1 MRAELLAPDDPRWMA
16 FLAGTPHDFY
26 HLPEYVKL
34 CARQDGGEPVAFWAE
49 ADGFACLAPLVLRPL
64 PAGLEADPGWRDAGA
79 PYGYPSPLL
88 RPAAPGPV
96 PAASEA
102 ALAAFLGAFREL
114 GTARGIVSAF
124 LRLHPLLPLPEAP
137 FRAFGTLVAHGSTV
151 YLDLDQSPAEL
162 DRQTRVNHLADARKL
177 ERLGFRVLVD
187 AWERL
192 DDFIRVYDE
201 TMRLRAADPGYRF
214 DRDYYLELRRCLGDR
229 LHLGLVQAPDGAVA
243 AAGLFTRVDGLVQFH
258 LSGTGDAHRRAG
270 PAKLMLIHMRDWA
283 QAAGAHRLH
292 LGGGVGCREDSLAFF
307 KQGFSKLRARF
318 QTFRMVLDPDR
329 YGHLARLARLAPE
342 AQRANADPGEPG
354 AFFPV
359 YRRPAPPMERS

>member
-102 ALAAFLGAFREL
+102 AMAAFLGAFREL

-151 YLDLDQSPAEL
+151 YLDLDRSPAEL

-214 DRDYYLELRRCLGDR
+214 DRDYYLDLRRCLGDR

-329 YGHLARLARLAPE
+329 YRHLARLAPG
-342 AQRANADPGEPG
+342 AQPAGADPGEPN